1 MVKVF
6 IVFLIIVFIKDN
18 FQIIVFVEMVN
29 YKLIMEY
36 IKVNLKIIYLMVRE
50 NLLIEMEIFMKE
62 IGKTVKNK
70 DMEYLEVYQDIGIKD
85 NIMMIKEMVMESII
99 GLKYKHF
106 IKVILKM
113 VIYQKVS
120 IKRKLI
126 KIIDYS

>member
-70 DMEYLEVYQDIGIKD
+70 DMEYLEVY
-85 NIMMIKEMVMESII
+85 
-99 GLKYKHF
+99 
-106 IKVILKM
+106 
-113 VIYQKVS
+113 
-120 IKRKLI
+120 
-126 KIIDYS
+126 